1 MTLQVQ
7 HHISDELLLDFASGT
22 LAEGWSIAVATH
34 LALCPSCRNRLSF
47 MEHAGGELLEA
58 VDIDQTSSATDSWQA
73 MKRRLAAETDKPAAQ
88 AKPRAA
94 AANDAVLPEP
104 LRSYLGADVDGLK
117 WRALGRG
124 AYHIPIKTGDT
135 ESQVR
140 LLRIPAGKP
149 VPEHSHGGRE
159 LTLVLKGAFTDGSSV
174 FRRGDLEEADETLTH
189 QPVATPEEDCICL
202 AVTDAPL
209 KFKSLIVR
217 LVQPVLGI

>member
-1 MTLQVQ
+1 MTAHV
-7 HHISDELLLDFASGT
+7 HHHVSDELLLDYASGT

-34 LALCPSCRNRLSF
+34 LALCPSCRDRLSF

-58 VDIDQTSSATDSWQA
+58 VEVEQSSSETESWQA
-73 MKRRLAAETDKPAAQ
+73 MKSRLSAEGAKPAPK
-88 AKPRAA
+88 AKPRIAA
-94 AANDAVLPEP
+94 TDDAVLPEP
-104 LRSYLGADVDGLK
+104 LRSYLGTDVDGLK

-140 LLRIPAGKP
+140 LLKIPAGKP

-159 LTLVLKGAFTDGSSV
+159 LTLVLKGAFTDGSTV

-189 QPVATPEEDCICL
+189 QPVATPDEDCICL

>member
-1 MTLQVQ
+1 MTAHV
-7 HHISDELLLDFASGT
+7 HHHVSDELLLDYASGT

-34 LALCPSCRNRLSF
+34 LALCPSCRDRLSF

-58 VDIDQTSSATDSWQA
+58 VEVDARSCEADSWQA
-73 MKRRLAAETDKPAAQ
+73 MKDKLAAEKKKPATKVQ
-88 AKPRAA
+88 ARVASPG
-94 AANDAVLPEP
+94 DAVLPEP
-104 LRSYLGADVDGLK
+104 LRSYLGADVNGLK

-140 LLRIPAGKP
+140 LLKIPAGKP

-159 LTLVLKGAFTDGSSV
+159 LTLVLKGAFTDGSTV

-189 QPVATPEEDCICL
+189 QPVATPDEDCICL